1 MPPESGVVREP
12 CRVGLSSFECV
23 QQCRRCCSLRC
34 HLRLRLIL
42 RLSRAHAAPQVRT
55 DQAMLAN
62 VSATS
67 SAMCGCSLVCAV
79 EAHCW
84 TTHRTNPLIR
94 SCWRR

>member
-42 RLSRAHAAPQVRT
+42 RLSRAHVAAQART
-55 DQAMLAN
+55 AEATLGK

-67 SAMCGCSLVCAV
+67 SARRDAV
-79 EAHCW
+79 WLLA
-84 TTHRTNPLIR
+84 RGA
-94 SCWRR
+94 